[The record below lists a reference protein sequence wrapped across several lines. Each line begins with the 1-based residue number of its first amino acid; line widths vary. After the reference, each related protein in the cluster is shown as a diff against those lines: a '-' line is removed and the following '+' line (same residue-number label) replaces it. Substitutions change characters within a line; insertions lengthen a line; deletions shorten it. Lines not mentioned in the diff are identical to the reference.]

1 MAIPKIIGA
10 QRDFSAG
17 ELDVA
22 MKRADENPMM
32 KIGARQALNWRILNS
47 GAASNRPGRRIL
59 FLETGRV
66 EKVLMSP
73 GNTFFL
79 VFGAGYLR
87 VYNAAGAN
95 VFSSTVKGDG
105 ASAIPWTSATAGSV
119 TFAVA
124 AGSQLSIY
132 IAYADGAPNN
142 VPQVLTWD
150 GVSQTSTWT
159 LSTFKETIVGI
170 GKKRTIFARIS
181 PQNVS
186 MLPSNVTGYISI
198 MFSQNILVAGM
209 VGTRMAY
216 CGRQILI
223 TGVSDGMHG
232 SALVIEPLPPSQYLT
247 EASTSGIFNLGDEI
261 KGASSGATG
270 IVISTPSQQVLD
282 FDSVANFLVGD
293 LIRGASSGATGTFI
307 TVDSF
312 GGGGTVNLATN
323 TLFVAGESVSGV
335 NGTATIAYATGGTL
349 GVQVI
354 PSSSGDAIQF
364 GATET
369 VAGPS
374 GSAVLSSV
382 STGLP
387 GPVSI
392 WDDEVMNGY
401 RGYPASVFFD
411 QNRLGLCNFPQ
422 QPAGISWSAIGLP
435 TDLYVEGVG
444 AAVTSSSAIYEFAP
458 GKSQVL
464 FVEPGMESSEFIF
477 CDNAIYYLPITV
489 QNPLQPGSVAFT
501 LLSAQGCSANV
512 RPQPAQQSIL
522 FVKAGGVEIG
532 AVQAPGAYYRP
543 YVVDNVSEFHSHLFT
558 GSPPVALAVPPAP
571 SQFEENYAY
580 VLLADGSMVVGKYAI
595 RQGLLDVGP
604 DGKPKIGWL
613 PWTGDGEVEWIS
625 ALGGDLILTT
635 NYPASGGSGFSN
647 GYSSGFGGGGLVSV
661 VETLDAMQPLD
672 CALAVNALPT
682 ALAAS
687 GGKGPLWWLPSASV
701 TLFDGARPMGTY
713 QTDANGFI
721 VPQFNGGENLASAT
735 LIAGQPWTSVLEPFV
750 PDAPPGQSQHQRM
763 FKRRVSRMAVYVS
776 SSTGFLMARLFS
788 GPITPAT
795 AAASLALGTV
805 MNTFRVTTWNIGD
818 NVEAAPPLREEAYR
832 WRPLGRSYDPRMAVI
847 KDTPGP
853 LIIHEIGLEA
863 SL

>member
-22 MKRADENPMM
+22 MKRADENPVM
-32 KIGARQALNWRILNS
+32 KIGARQASNWRILNS

-66 EKVLMSP
+66 EKVLMLP

-105 ASAIPWTSATAGSV
+105 ATPIPWTAATAGKVS
-119 TFAVA
+119 FAVA

-142 VPQVLTWD
+142 VSQVLTWD
-150 GVSQTSTWT
+150 GVSQTSTWM
-159 LSTFKETIVGI
+159 LATFAETVHGS
-170 GKKRTIFARIS
+170 GQKRTIFSRVS
-181 PQNVS
+181 PQNIT
-186 MLPSNVTGYISI
+186 MLPSGTSGSI
-198 MFSQNILVAGM
+198 QIQFSAPVLSAGM
-209 VGTRMAY
+209 VGTRMSF

-223 TGVSDGMHG
+223 TGVANSQNGTAYCEEGLPNTQALPFNFGTNLTSLFSIGDEVVG
-232 SALVIEPLPPSQYLT
+232 SISGA
-247 EASTSGIFNLGDEI
+247 SGIVVNFDLGGTFPYLI
-261 KGASSGATG
+261 VQLIPNSSGAVTG
-270 IVISTPSQQVLD
+270 FYGGVFST
-282 FDSVANFLVGD
+282 
-293 LIRGASSGATGTFI
+293 ATGDI
-307 TVDSF
+307 
-312 GGGGTVNLATN
+312 
-323 TLFVAGESVSGV
+323 
-335 NGTATIAYATGGTL
+335 
-349 GVQVI
+349 
-354 PSSSGDAIQF
+354 
-364 GATET
+364 
-369 VAGPS
+369 VAGPQ
-374 GSAVLSSV
+374 GSANINPGGPGQPAGSPTIVDGSPAAVSV
-382 STGLP
+382 
-387 GPVSI
+387 
-392 WDDEVMNGY
+392 WDDEVMNAFH
-401 RGYPASVFFD
+401 GYPSSVFFD
-411 QNRLGLCNFPQ
+411 QSRLGFCNFPAL
-422 QPAGISWSAIGLP
+422 PSGIAWSAIDLP
-435 TDLYVEGVG
+435 LDFYVSGIG
-444 AAVTSSSAIYEFAP
+444 ATVTSDSAIFEFAP

-464 FVEPGMESSEFIF
+464 FVQPGAESSEFVL
-477 CDNAIYYLPITV
+477 CDNAIYYIPITV
-489 QNPLQPGSVAFT
+489 QNPLKPGSVAFN
-501 LLSAQGCSANV
+501 LLSAQGCSPNV
-512 RPQPAQQSIL
+512 RPQPVQQSIL
-522 FVKAGGVEIG
+522 FVKAGGVEMG

-543 YVVDNVSEFHSHLFT
+543 YVVDSVSEFHSHLFT
-558 GSPPVALAVPPAP
+558 GSPPVALAVPPSS
-571 SQFEENYAY
+571 SQFEESYAY
-580 VLLADGSMVVGKYAI
+580 VLLANGSLVVGKYSI

-661 VETLDAMQPLD
+661 VETLDATQPLD
-672 CALAVNALPT
+672 CALAVNNLPT
-682 ALAAS
+682 VLAAPS
-687 GGKGPLWWLPSASV
+687 GKGPLWWLPSASV

-713 QTDANGFI
+713 NIDANGNL

-795 AAASLALGTV
+795 AAAGLALGTV

-818 NVEAAPPLREEAYR
+818 NVEIAPPLREEAYR

-853 LIIHEIGLEA
+853 LVVHEIGLEA

>member
-22 MKRADENPMM
+22 MKRADENPVM
-32 KIGARQALNWRILNS
+32 KIGARQASNWRILNS

-73 GNTFFL
+73 GNVFFL
-79 VFGAGYLR
+79 VFGPGYLR

-105 ASAIPWTSATAGSV
+105 ASAISWTMATVGNVS
-119 TFAVA
+119 FAVA

-159 LSTFKETIVGI
+159 LATYAETVKITGQ
-170 GKKRTIFARIS
+170 KRTLFYRIS
-181 PQNVS
+181 PQNVT
-186 MLPSNVTGYISI
+186 MQPSGSTGNVQLT
-198 MFSQNILVAGM
+198 FSAQVLTAGM
-209 VGTRMAY
+209 INTRM
-216 CGRQILI
+216 
-223 TGVSDGMHG
+223 S
-232 SALVIEPLPPSQYLT
+232 
-247 EASTSGIFNLGDEI
+247 
-261 KGASSGATG
+261 
-270 IVISTPSQQVLD
+270 
-282 FDSVANFLVGD
+282 
-293 LIRGASSGATGTFI
+293 
-307 TVDSF
+307 
-312 GGGGTVNLATN
+312 
-323 TLFVAGESVSGV
+323 
-335 NGTATIAYATGGTL
+335 YA

-354 PSSSGDAIQF
+354 ITSVTAADFVTPVAGPSRYGKASVQGTLPGTQTFAMGDNPAIYFAVGDLVKGSISGAEGIVI
-364 GATET
+364 ATSGTPYNNGMTVQLITTATGSLIGFYDGVWTVSNGDT

-374 GSAVLSSV
+374 GS
-382 STGLP
+382 TQIDP
-387 GPVSI
+387 QNGPSDQTRAPIISGPPTAISI
-392 WDDEVMNGY
+392 WDNEVMNTY
-401 RGYPASVFFD
+401 WGYPSSVFYD
-411 QNRLGLCNFPQ
+411 QERLGLCNFSALPS
-422 QPAGISWSAIGLP
+422 AVSWSAIGLP
-435 TDLYVEGVG
+435 LDMYVESTG
-444 AAVTSSSAIYEFAP
+444 ASVTQDSAIFELAP

-464 FVEPGMESSEFIF
+464 FVLPGMESSEFIF
-477 CDNAIYYLPITV
+477 CDNAIYYLPITL
-489 QNPLQPGSVAFT
+489 QNPLEPGSVAFN
-501 LLSAQGCSANV
+501 LLNSQGCSPGV
-512 RPQPAQQSIL
+512 RPQPVQQSIL
-522 FVKAGGVEIG
+522 FVKAGGVEMG

-543 YVVDNVSEFHSHLFT
+543 YVVDSVSEFHSHLFT
-558 GSPPVALAVPPAP
+558 ASPPVALAVPPAP

-580 VLLADGSMVVGKYAI
+580 VLLADGSMVVGKYSI

-625 ALGGDLILTT
+625 GSGADLILTT

-647 GYSSGFGGGGLVSV
+647 GFSSGFGGGGLVSV
-661 VETLDAMQPLD
+661 VERLDATQSLD
-672 CALAVNALPT
+672 CALTVNSLPT
-682 ALAAS
+682 ALAAP
-687 GGKGPLWWLPSASV
+687 GGKGPLWWLPNASV

-713 QTDANGFI
+713 QIDANGNL
-721 VPQFNGGENLASAT
+721 VPQFNGGENLSSAT
-735 LIAGQPWTSVLEPFV
+735 LVAGQPWTSVLEPFV

-776 SSTGFLMARLFS
+776 NSTGFLMARLFS

-795 AAASLALGTV
+795 AAELALGTV
-805 MNTFRVTTWNIGD
+805 MNTFRIPTWNIGD
-818 NVEAAPPLREEAYR
+818 NVEVAPPLREEAYR

>member
-22 MKRADENPMM
+22 MKRADENPVM
-32 KIGARQALNWRILNS
+32 KIGARQASNWRILNS

-95 VFSSTVKGDG
+95 VFASSVRADG
-105 ASAIPWTSATAGSV
+105 QAIGWTAATAGLVSFV
-119 TFAVA
+119 VA
-124 AGSQLSIY
+124 AGSALSIY

-142 VPQVLTWD
+142 VPLVLTWD

-159 LSTFKETIVGI
+159 LANYAETVTI
-170 GKKRTIFARIS
+170 GQQKRTIFARIS
-181 PQNVS
+181 PPDITMV
-186 MLPSNVTGYISI
+186 PS
-198 MFSQNILVAGM
+198 SQVGAAYMTTSAPVFVAGM
-209 VGTRMAY
+209 VGTRMVWCGSQFIIESVLSPTQAY
-216 CGRQILI
+216 VAIQQFMPGGQSFIFS
-223 TGVSDGMHG
+223 T
-232 SALVIEPLPPSQYLT
+232 PPSLQF
-247 EASTSGIFNLGDEI
+247 AVGDEVT
-261 KGASSGATG
+261 GSLSGARGIVTG
-270 IVISTPSQQVLD
+270 ISA
-282 FDSVANFLVGD
+282 FNM
-293 LIRGASSGATGTFI
+293 
-307 TVDSF
+307 
-312 GGGGTVNLATN
+312 N
-323 TLFVAGESVSGV
+323 
-335 NGTATIAYATGGTL
+335 
-349 GVQVI
+349 VQVI
-354 PSSSGDAIQF
+354 PSGTGDIVYFVPA
-364 GATET
+364 ASET
-369 VAGPS
+369 VVGPNGSLPPAGVSPIAPA
-374 GSAVLSSV
+374 AVSV
-382 STGLP
+382 
-387 GPVSI
+387 
-392 WDDEVMNGY
+392 WDDEVMNSF
-401 RGYPASVFFD
+401 RGYPSSVFYD
-411 QNRLGLCNFPQ
+411 QGRLGFCNFP
-422 QPAGISWSAIGLP
+422 PLTTGIAWSAIGLP
-435 TDLYVEGVG
+435 ADMFVLAT
-444 AAVTSSSAIYEFAP
+444 AAVTADSAIFELAP

-464 FVEPGMESSEFIF
+464 FVQPGAESSEFVL
-477 CDNAIYYLPITV
+477 CDNAIYYIPITV
-489 QNPLQPGSVAFT
+489 QNPLKPGSVAFN
-501 LLSAQGCSANV
+501 LLSAQGCSPNV
-512 RPQPAQQSIL
+512 RPQPVQQSIL
-522 FVKAGGVEIG
+522 FVKAGGVEMG

-543 YVVDNVSEFHSHLFT
+543 YVVDSVSEFHSHLFT
-558 GSPPVALAVPPAP
+558 GSPPVALAVPPSS
-571 SQFEENYAY
+571 SQFEESYAY
-580 VLLADGSMVVGKYAI
+580 VLLANGSLVVGKYSI

-672 CALAVNALPT
+672 CAITVNALPT
-682 ALAAS
+682 ALAAPV
-687 GGKGPLWWLPSASV
+687 GKGPLWWLPSASV

-818 NVEAAPPLREEAYR
+818 DVEIAPPLREEAYR

>member
-22 MKRADENPMM
+22 MKRADENPVM

-59 FLETGRV
+59 FLEMGRV

-105 ASAIPWTSATAGSV
+105 ASAIPWTSATVRKVS
-119 TFAVA
+119 FAVA
-124 AGSQLSIY
+124 TGSQFSIY

-159 LSTFKETIVGI
+159 LATYAETITVG
-170 GKKRTIFARIS
+170 GQKRTMFSRIS
-181 PQNVS
+181 PK
-186 MLPSNVTGYISI
+186 NVTMVPSGQSGTVTLTTSAPI
-198 MFSQNILVAGM
+198 FVAGM
-209 VGTRMAY
+209 VGTRMAW
-216 CGRQILI
+216 CGRQLLI
-223 TGVSDGMHG
+223 TGVSSGYVATAVCQEIIPG
-232 SALVIEPLPPSQYLT
+232 AEFLGLVDRT
-247 EASTSGIFNLGDEI
+247 FNQNID
-261 KGASSGATG
+261 ASSFFSVGDVVKGSISGQEG
-270 IVISTPSQQVLD
+270 IVTAV
-282 FDSVANFLVGD
+282 
-293 LIRGASSGATGTFI
+293 TGTDI
-307 TVDSF
+307 IVQLLPGS
-312 GGGGTVNLATN
+312 
-323 TLFVAGESVSGV
+323 
-335 NGTATIAYATGGTL
+335 TGGSI
-349 GVQVI
+349 G
-354 PSSSGDAIQF
+354 F
-364 GATET
+364 Y
-369 VAGPS
+369 AGSNKDNSDMIVGPN
-374 GSAVLSSV
+374 GSAVIANSENIIIKGPQAVSV
-382 STGLP
+382 
-387 GPVSI
+387 
-392 WDDEVMNGY
+392 WDDEVINNY
-401 RGYPASVFFD
+401 RGYPSTVFFD
-411 QNRLGLCNFPQ
+411 QDRLGF
-422 QPAGISWSAIGLP
+422 AGIPSLPSGVAWSSISLP
-435 TDLYVEGVG
+435 LDFYVEATGSTTTASG
-444 AAVTSSSAIYEFAP
+444 AILELIP

-464 FVEPGMESSEFIF
+464 FVIPGMEGSEFVF
-477 CDNAIYYLPITV
+477 CDNAVYYIPITT
-489 QNPLQPGSVAFT
+489 QSPLEPGSVEFK
-501 LLSAQGCSANV
+501 LLSEQGCAPNIE
-512 RPQPAQQSIL
+512 PQPAQQSIL
-522 FVKAGGVEIG
+522 FVKAGGVELG

-558 GSPPVALAVPPAP
+558 GSPPLALAVPPAP

-580 VLLADGSMVVGKYAI
+580 VLLADGSLVVGKYAI

-613 PWTGDGEVEWIS
+613 PWTGDGAVEWIS
-625 ALGGDLILTT
+625 ALSGDLVLTT
-635 NYPASGGSGFSN
+635 NYPASGGSSFSK

-661 VETLDAMQPLD
+661 VETLDATQPLD
-672 CALAVNALPT
+672 CTLAVNNLPT
-682 ALAAS
+682 ALAAP
-687 GGKGPLWWLPSASV
+687 GGKGPLWWLSNASV

-713 QTDANGFI
+713 NTDANGFI

-818 NVEAAPPLREEAYR
+818 DVEIAPPLREEAYR